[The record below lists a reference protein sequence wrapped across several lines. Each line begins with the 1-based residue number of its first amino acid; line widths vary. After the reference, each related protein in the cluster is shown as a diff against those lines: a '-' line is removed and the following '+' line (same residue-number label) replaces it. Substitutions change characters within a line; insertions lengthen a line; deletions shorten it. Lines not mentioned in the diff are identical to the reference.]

1 MMMMMML
8 LFISCTA
15 ESCSIQ
21 LYLILIILF
30 ILELI
35 ASSFHL
41 LDILRTYH
49 QFLHRLHQK
58 WTFHLDVCRWIY
70 LFYFSVEISLYVLLS
85 FQQISILNSY
95 YLFMPLHRKIIFL
108 LPTRMDIHWVETLSC
123 SLVVHEW
130 VEHYL
135 APRSHSV
142 DNNKLLTFLLLNL
155 SVTPGYSAWRCS
167 GSPLTRAKLIL
178 FNWPARL
185 QLSCQH
191 ILFPFILDLSL
202 PQHCCPGHSFSIC
215 LYFLQFFAPVLYVT
229 IYCWFCNV

>member
-1 MMMMMML
+1 MIMTMTMMMMML

-85 FQQISILNSY
+85 FHRISILNSY

-108 LPTRMDIHWVETLSC
+108 LPTRMDIPWGRDFVLFT
-123 SLVVHEW
+123 
-130 VEHYL
+130 
-135 APRSHSV
+135 
-142 DNNKLLTFLLLNL
+142 
-155 SVTPGYSAWRCS
+155 S
-167 GSPLTRAKLIL
+167 GSWMSWTLPSTQEPL
-178 FNWPARL
+178 
-185 QLSCQH
+185 S
-191 ILFPFILDLSL
+191 
-202 PQHCCPGHSFSIC
+202 G
-215 LYFLQFFAPVLYVT
+215 
-229 IYCWFCNV
+229 